1 MKNKLTLLSLPPSSP
16 KDYNYRYVSVVEQR
30 LAESLTSYRQTKEG
44 EFHRRKGDAGTFKN
58 VQTFVPVHFYSQL
71 VRHEE
76 GCGLLKEEVGVV
88 MLIN

>member
-1 MKNKLTLLSLPPSSP
+1 MFSPPP

-58 VQTFVPVHFYSQL
+58 IQTFVPVHFYSQL

-76 GCGLLKEEVGVV
+76 GCGLLKEEVGVAY
-88 MLIN
+88 